1 MRKELLYILLLLI
14 AFVSCSKDN
23 KKTETAT
30 QTDTIPM
37 MVTQLQKC
45 SRLYTSEYRIHKI
58 ITHSD
63 KMRLK
68 GSLLKQD
75 FHINLP
81 MGDRRIAIPMTATLK
96 AYVDMGDIS
105 EKNIKRSGKKITI
118 TLPDPQFA
126 LTSTKVA
133 NEETRQYVALTRSNF
148 SDEELADYT
157 RQGRQSIIGSI
168 PKMGIIE
175 NARASAART
184 IIPIIKATGYSEDN
198 ITVTFRKSF
207 TSKDLEALFNNKI
220 EQYGKDN

>member
-1 MRKELLYILLLLI
+1 
-14 AFVSCSKDN
+14 
-23 KKTETAT
+23 
-30 QTDTIPM
+30 
-37 MVTQLQKC
+37 
-45 SRLYTSEYRIHKI
+45 
-58 ITHSD
+58 
-63 KMRLK
+63 MRLK

-75 FHINLP
+75 FDINLP

-207 TSKDLEALFNNKI
+207 TDKDLEALFNNKI

>member
-1 MRKELLYILLLLI
+1 
-14 AFVSCSKDN
+14 
-23 KKTETAT
+23 
-30 QTDTIPM
+30 
-37 MVTQLQKC
+37 
-45 SRLYTSEYRIHKI
+45 
-58 ITHSD
+58 
-63 KMRLK
+63 
-68 GSLLKQD
+68 
-75 FHINLP
+75 
-81 MGDRRIAIPMTATLK
+81 MTATLK

-207 TSKDLEALFNNKI
+207 TDKELEALFNYKI
-220 EQYGKDN
+220 EQYGNDNKPHSRILAHTDYHDGGHDVQRCHIGGIVYWRDMVSQQGQQHQYRG